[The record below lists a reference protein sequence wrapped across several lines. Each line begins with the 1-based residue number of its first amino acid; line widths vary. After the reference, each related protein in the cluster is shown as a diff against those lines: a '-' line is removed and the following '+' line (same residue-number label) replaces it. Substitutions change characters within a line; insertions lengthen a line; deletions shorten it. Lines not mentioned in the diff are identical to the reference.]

1 MSPAFSTLPADAVE
15 RVVDLDA
22 RILDARRLAW
32 NASQMGNAASF
43 GRVDRILDAL
53 YAERDALA
61 PANSDLDR
69 AARLVAARRRT
80 REV

>member
-1 MSPAFSTLPADAVE
+1 MNAFDAVPDSILE

-32 NASQMGNAASF
+32 NASQMGDAASF

-53 YAERDALA
+53 YAERDGLA
-61 PANSDLDR
+61 PRGGDLDNAARLIAARNR
-69 AARLVAARRRT
+69 AAR
-80 REV
+80 

>member
-1 MSPAFSTLPADAVE
+1 MDAFTTVPADVVE

-22 RILDARRLAW
+22 RIHDARVLAY

-53 YAERDALA
+53 YAERDGLA
-61 PANSDLDR
+61 PRGGEVDN
-69 AARLVAARRRT
+69 AARLVAARRRAA
-80 REV
+80 R